1 MKRTTTTKLHDGIK
15 PTSEKIIVGRLNTT
29 ISAEINILCS
39 EFVAIGYRHI
49 HTPACTRN
57 APSHGVVGKC
67 KKNCKCTNR
76 ILFGMKSFGKLIG
89 RKFFDASYVDVGGNI
104 FYECLRLSDNL
115 LDNIIQSVG
124 GVKFQKKFASRICLL
139 YTQKSG

>member
-39 EFVAIGYRHI
+39 EFVAIGYRHT
-49 HTPACTRN
+49 HTHQR
-57 APSHGVVGKC
+57 AP
-67 KKNCKCTNR
+67 
-76 ILFGMKSFGKLIG
+76 GMHRRMESLESARKLQVHESNSFRHEVIWKINWPKIFRREL
-89 RKFFDASYVDVGGNI
+89 DVGGNI
-104 FYECLRLSDNL
+104 FYEYLRLQDNL
-115 LDNIIQSVG
+115 LDNIIQSVR

-139 YTQKSG
+139 YTQNSG